1 MHTVTS
7 NGTLPIQCTTF
18 KVLLQNKLRSGALS
32 AVLKKGRLLSCRSSI
47 GQVELLSVVLKPF
60 GLADGCK

>member
-1 MHTVTS
+1 MHIVTS

-18 KVLLQNKLRSGALS
+18 TVLLQNKSMSEALS

-47 GQVELLSVVLKPF
+47 GQVELLSVVLKSF
-60 GLADGCK
+60 RLADGCK